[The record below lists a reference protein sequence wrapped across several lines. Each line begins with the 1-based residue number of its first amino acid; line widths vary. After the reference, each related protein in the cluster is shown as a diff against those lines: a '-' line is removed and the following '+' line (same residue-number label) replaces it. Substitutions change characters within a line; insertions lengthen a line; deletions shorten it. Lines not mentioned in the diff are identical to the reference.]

1 VPGLGR
7 LIAKDP
13 RDHQFRLAAHPLASA
28 VVSRKSKT
36 WSIFVKPLDQ
46 GNTGTCV
53 AHAWKGRLL
62 AAPVI
67 HRQTEEPS
75 PFQLYDECIKLD
87 EWTENDVDPDRQYG
101 TSVRAGAKAL
111 VARGLISEYRWT
123 DQVDEAADWISG
135 VDSEGNFVGGPVV
148 IGVNFYYSMF
158 TLDTG
163 GYMRIEPDTTL
174 AGGHCMLLIGWDQ
187 KRGRFRGL
195 NSWSS
200 SWGQNGRF
208 WLDGE
213 TAQRLFSENG
223 EVCIPTESTRR

>member
-148 IGVNFYYSMF
+148 IGIDWFYGMF
-158 TLDTG
+158 TPDPSGTIHPTG
-163 GYMRIEPDTTL
+163 GV
-174 AGGHCMLLIGWDQ
+174 AGGHCVLLIGWDE

-195 NSWSS
+195 NSWGSNWS
-200 SWGQNGRF
+200 QNGRF
-208 WLDGE
+208 WLSGE
-213 TAQRLFSENG
+213 DAQTLFDRGG
-223 EVCIPTESTRR
+223 EVCIPSESARR